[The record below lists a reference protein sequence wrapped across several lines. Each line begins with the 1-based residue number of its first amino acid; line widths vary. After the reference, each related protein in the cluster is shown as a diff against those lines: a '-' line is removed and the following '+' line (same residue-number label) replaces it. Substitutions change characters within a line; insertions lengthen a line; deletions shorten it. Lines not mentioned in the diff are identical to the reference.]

1 MNILEG
7 LKFMVM
13 VLLPLFM
20 GCGIAEIVI
29 NRNKIK
35 SFKDVIYAIIGKFD

>member
-1 MNILEG
+1 MSILEG
-7 LKFMVM
+7 LKFVVI
-13 VLLPLFM
+13 VLLPLFV

-35 SFKDVIYAIIGKFD
+35 TFKDVIYAIIGKFD